1 MKTIRHF
8 FFFYDRK
15 GYFRIGND
23 VEEKHNSNFVK
34 RQAIVCSSISHLTF
48 FMYNHFFYNISTNE
62 SAFPFIR
69 KIVDDTKGIM
79 TGMSKWR

>member
-1 MKTIRHF
+1 MSENHKTF

-48 FMYNHFFYNISTNE
+48 LCIIIFFTIYQQTRVLSHSSE
-62 SAFPFIR
+62 RLLMIR
-69 KIVDDTKGIM
+69 RGL
-79 TGMSKWR
+79 